1 MISIMDVLGIVS
13 ERLEAAGIEYML
25 TGSYALAWYTTPRMT
40 RDLDLVVA
48 MEATDVD
55 TVVAVFSPDFY
66 IDEEAVR
73 QAVASRLLFNLMHIE
88 SGAKVDLII
97 RKDSEYRQLEFS
109 RRRRIEFENSQTWI
123 VSREDLILSKLLW
136 ASDSQSEL
144 QLRDVKALLQ
154 NDFDRNYLADWAQ
167 RPGVAEALEKIT
179 A

>member
-1 MISIMDVLGIVS
+1 
-13 ERLEAAGIEYML
+13 
-25 TGSYALAWYTTPRMT
+25 
-40 RDLDLVVA
+40 
-48 MEATDVD
+48 
-55 TVVAVFSPDFY
+55 
-66 IDEEAVR
+66 
-73 QAVASRLLFNLMHIE
+73 MHIE
-88 SGAKVDLII
+88 SGAKVDLIV

-167 RPGVAEALEKIT
+167 RLDVMDTLEKL